1 MRGGRAIAAVF
12 ALATLLVTS
21 TSAAHDMR
29 VLGRTDEDKGPSGAA
44 SSCRAVTHPKTAIVH
59 LRDTGDW
66 RGIRVGE

>member
-29 VLGRTDEDKGPSGAA
+29 VLGRADGARGH
-44 SSCRAVTHPKTAIVH
+44 RARH
-59 LRDTGDW
+59 LHA
-66 RGIRVGE
+66 EP